1 MSNANDQRFAEMIS
15 KIAHELR
22 SPLTS
27 VKGFSSTLI
36 KRWDKFT
43 DEQKF
48 QFVETINAD
57 ADRMSRIVSEVLD
70 LARLETGRFE
80 LHATGVELLP
90 LVEKAATHHAGLP
103 GADRVKIEVPEG
115 LKAWADPDRLG
126 HVLSNMVEN
135 AVKFSDDGPITITA
149 APVDSPDP
157 SQPQMVE
164 IAVADEGVGIEPE
177 RLDVVFSSPAPVG
190 QRATPSGTGLG
201 LYLSRLLMEAHGGT
215 IEVESELEKGSKFTL
230 RLPAEGPEIG

>member
-1 MSNANDQRFAEMIS
+1 
-15 KIAHELR
+15 
-22 SPLTS
+22 
-27 VKGFSSTLI
+27 
-36 KRWDKFT
+36 
-43 DEQKF
+43 
-48 QFVETINAD
+48 
-57 ADRMSRIVSEVLD
+57 MSRIVSEVLD

-80 LHATGVELLP
+80 LHATGVELRP
-90 LVEKAATHHAGLP
+90 LVDKAATHHAGLP
-103 GADRVKIEVPEG
+103 GADRVVNEVPES

-135 AVKFSDDGPITITA
+135 AVKFSDEGPITISA
-149 APVDSPDP
+149 APAENG
-157 SQPQMVE
+157 MVE
-164 IAVADEGVGIEPE
+164 ISVTDQGVGIEPE

-230 RLPAEGPEIG
+230 RIPAEGPGFD

>member
-1 MSNANDQRFAEMIS
+1 MSDDQRFAEMIS

-36 KRWDKFT
+36 KRWDRFT

-57 ADRMSRIVSEVLD
+57 ADRMGRIVSEVLD

-80 LHATGVELLP
+80 LHAMEIDVGPVAER
-90 LVEKAATHHAGLP
+90 AAGHHSDLP
-103 GADRVKIEVPEG
+103 GSERVEVNIPEG
-115 LKAWADPDRLG
+115 LRVWADPDRLG
-126 HVLSNMVEN
+126 HVLTNMIEN
-135 AVKFSDDGPITITA
+135 AVKFSDEGPIEVSGRSLEDDRVEVTIR
-149 APVDSPDP
+149 DR
-157 SQPQMVE
+157 
-164 IAVADEGVGIEPE
+164 GVGIEPD
-177 RLDVVFSSPAPVG
+177 RVAGVFSGPAPVG

-201 LYLSRLLMEAHGGT
+201 LYLSRLIIEAHGGT
-215 IEVESELEKGSKFTL
+215 VSVESTLDEGSTFTML
-230 RLPAEGPEIG
+230 LPAKGPEFD

>member
-1 MSNANDQRFAEMIS
+1 MSDDQRFAEMIS

-57 ADRMSRIVSEVLD
+57 ADRMGRIVSEVLD

-80 LHATGVELLP
+80 LRAIEIEIRPVA
-90 LVEKAATHHAGLP
+90 EKAAANHSDLP
-103 GADRVKIEVPEG
+103 GADRVEVTVPEG
-115 LKAWADPDRLG
+115 LRAWADPDRLG
-126 HVLSNMVEN
+126 HVLTNMVEN
-135 AVKFSDDGPITITA
+135 AVKFSDEGAIEVSARPVGEQVEITIS
-149 APVDSPDP
+149 DH
-157 SQPQMVE
+157 
-164 IAVADEGVGIEPE
+164 GVGIEPE
-177 RLDVVFSSPAPVG
+177 RVDGVFSGPAPAG

-201 LYLSRLLMEAHGGT
+201 LYLSRLIVEAHGGT
-215 IEVESELEKGSKFTL
+215 ISVESELDKGSKFTL
-230 RLPAEGPEIG
+230 LLPSKGPEFD

>member
-1 MSNANDQRFAEMIS
+1 MSDDQRFAEMIS

-80 LHATGVELLP
+80 LHATGVELHP
-90 LVEKAATHHAGLP
+90 IVEKAATHHATLP
-103 GADRVKIEVPEG
+103 GAERVVNDVPEG
-115 LKAWADPDRLG
+115 LRAWADPDRLG
-126 HVLSNMVEN
+126 HILSNMVEN
-135 AVKFSDDGPITITA
+135 AVKFSDEGPITISA
-149 APVDSPDP
+149 RPLDDGN
-157 SQPQMVE
+157 VE
-164 IAVADEGVGIEPE
+164 LTVADEGVGIEPE
-177 RLDVVFSSPAPVG
+177 RVDGVFSGPAPHG

-201 LYLSRLLMEAHGGT
+201 LYLSRRLVEAHGGT
-215 IEVESELEKGSKFTL
+215 ISVESTLNEGSTFTVI
-230 RLPAEGPEIG
+230 LPIEGPELD